1 MLDWTTRGYGP
12 RVPRA
17 RTAGPT
23 PPGARSLAAS
33 LAAALVLTLAA
44 GLLPGAAAA
53 SAGPPAGTDARRS
66 AVFGFKIATFNVL
79 GSQHTRGRG
88 GFAPGTQRARWTAGA
103 ISQRGIDVIGL
114 QEVQR
119 DQLRVLRNRLP
130 GHRFWPG
137 RSLGDRGVRLQI
149 AFRAKRFRLVDHGGM
164 MTTFDRQ
171 TRPIPWVELRDRRT
185 GRSFYVVDVHN
196 SPRRM
201 ERERDRATR
210 KQVRLVQKLRARG
223 RPVFVTAD
231 ANERREFYC
240 RMTRRTDL
248 RSASGGS
255 TRGRTCVPPEGRL
268 RIDWILGGG
277 PRVLFSGYRE
287 DRGYRVRRSSDHALL
302 QARVR
307 VRAPRRG

>member
-1 MLDWTTRGYGP
+1 MRSTP
-12 RVPRA
+12 V
-17 RTAGPT
+17 AGSVA
-23 PPGARSLAAS
+23 GSVAAS
-33 LAAALVLTLAA
+33 FAAALVLTLAA
-44 GLLPGAAAA
+44 GLLPAAAA
-53 SAGPPAGTDARRS
+53 TPAGEPVGESVGTDARRS

-103 ISQRGIDVIGL
+103 ISQRDIDVIGL

-149 AFRAKRFRLVDHGGM
+149 AFRTKRFRLVDHGGM
-164 MTTFDRQ
+164 TTTFDHQ

-185 GRSFYVVDVHN
+185 GRSFYVIDVHN

-255 TRGRTCVPPEGRL
+255 TRGRTCVPPQGRL

-287 DRGYRVRRSSDHALL
+287 DRGYRVRRASDHALL